1 MEIKINGLKWEVAWV
16 KENSKKLI
24 CDDVKCLGVTYFDK
38 NRIYLNKTLSEK
50 EFEVTVIHELAHAF
64 LFSNDVQLNTDD
76 DRVDETVCEFIE
88 KNLKK
93 IMKLST
99 KIVKAWKIERMMKT
113 FS

>member
-1 MEIKINGLKWEVAWV
+1 MEIKINGLKWEVMWV
-16 KENSKKLI
+16 KKKSKKLM
-24 CDDVKCLGVTYFDK
+24 CDDVKCLGVTYFNK
-38 NRIYLNKTLSEK
+38 NRIYLDKTLSEK
-50 EFEVTVIHELAHAF
+50 EFEMTVIHELAHAF

-76 DRVDETVCEFIE
+76 DRIDETVCEFIE